1 MAKTKKK
8 KTAPKTN
15 AKQSKTKEKTKDER
29 AEMLKEIQKRLP
41 KEVQEKLEKLKPKL
55 DTFKKS
61 VISKF
66 DKYINGIALLPT
78 PKHFPREMSEK
89 DIEKEKKK
97 TNLLVLI
104 DDSEP
109 TKMSKGELKEKLS
122 AIIAQ
127 TAKEIDENFAPQ
139 TLLLTEI
146 WQNCYDGKYELLPLI
161 ALAAPIYDT
170 GMLAAI
176 KIAELHKSMVIKKFE
191 KYIITYALVG
201 SIVQGRATPTSDID
215 VFLVIDDTDVKK
227 MSRAE
232 LKDKLRAIIIGMGME
247 AGEITGIKNKI
258 NIQVYILTDFWDS
271 LKEANPVIFTMLRD
285 GVPFYDRGTFMP
297 WKQLLKMGKIKPS
310 TEAIDMYMSSGE
322 QMLDRVKMKLKE
334 IGTEDFFW
342 SIFTPSQAALM
353 LYGVPPPAPKEL
365 PELLREIFVKKE
377 KMLSEDDVAI
387 IEKVLG
393 YRKGVE
399 HGTIKE
405 ISGKELDEMLELSQ
419 KYMKRLKHLF
429 SQIERKKEKE
439 LVIDIYEHLLTAVRD
454 VLSQEGIDKIPE
466 GKIVDIFD
474 KELVETGKVPAKF
487 LRLFKDIV
495 KSKIA
500 FDKKELSKIDVQ
512 KIKKDANDLLKFLIE
527 FMQRKRAKELERTK
541 LRVKYGEKLAEVTL
555 LGNKAFVIM
564 DMKVEDKVMKMADI
578 KQDGSLHN
586 LRKAKEEEF
595 EKALAKIAIP
605 VKVELS
611 DALFKSLEGIFG
623 TYEVLI

>member
-1 MAKTKKK
+1 MAKK
-8 KTAPKTN
+8 KTTKSN
-15 AKQSKTKEKTKDER
+15 KKEKEKKPKDER
-29 AEMLKEIQKRLP
+29 QEMLKEIQKRLP
-41 KEVQEKLEKLKPKL
+41 KEVQEKIEKLKPKL
-55 DTFKKS
+55 DTFKKAI
-61 VISKF
+61 ISKF
-66 DKYINGIALLPT
+66 DKYIMGIALLPT
-78 PKHFPREMSEK
+78 PKHFPRDMSEK
-89 DIEKEKKK
+89 DVEKEKKK
-97 TNLLVLI
+97 NNILVLI

-122 AIIAQ
+122 VIINEV
-127 TAKEIDENFAPQ
+127 AKETDESFTPQ
-139 TLLLTEI
+139 TLLLTEV

-161 ALAAPIYDT
+161 ALSAPIYDT

-201 SIVQGRATPTSDID
+201 SIVQGKATPTSDID

-247 AGEITGIKNKI
+247 AGEMTGIRNKI

-322 QMLDRVKMKLKE
+322 QMLDRVKGKLKE
-334 IGTEDFFW
+334 MGTEDFFW

-353 LYGVPPPAPKEL
+353 LYGVPPPTPKEL
-365 PELLREIFVKKE
+365 AGLLREIFVKKE
-377 KMLSEDDVAI
+377 KMLSEDDI
-387 IEKVLG
+387 KILEKVLD

-405 ISGKELDEMLELSQ
+405 ITGKELDEMLEMSQ
-419 KYMKRLKHLF
+419 KYMKRLKLLF
-429 SQIERKKEKE
+429 GQIERKKDQEQMQE
-439 LVIDIYEHLLTAVRD
+439 ISEHVATAIRD
-454 VLSQEGIDKIPE
+454 VLSYENVTRVPE
-466 GKIVDIFD
+466 TKMVEIFN
-474 KELVETGKVPAKF
+474 KELVETGKVPANL
-487 LRLFKDIV
+487 LRLV
-495 KSKIA
+495 KSVFALQK
-500 FDKKELSKIDVQ
+500 KKELAKIDIQ
-512 KIKKDANDLLKFLIE
+512 KFKKEAKELLKFLIE
-527 FMQRKRAKELERTK
+527 YLQRKRAKDLERAK

-555 LGNKAFVIM
+555 LGNKAFLIM
-564 DMKVEDKVMKMADI
+564 DVTADNKEMKVADVN
-578 KQDGSLHN
+578 KDGSLAN
-586 LRKAKEEEF
+586 LKKAKEEDYERS
-595 EKALAKIAIP
+595 LAKVAVP

-611 DALFKSLEGIFG
+611 DSLFKSLEGIFG
-623 TYEVLI
+623 TYELIL